1 MSRINETSG
10 TGFGGVRRDGG
21 SSPRVTYVQP
31 GESTLAQ
38 VAQRLTMLE
47 ELLRMYNPQLNPTGL
62 QTGQEVFLKRRFR
75 AGQGGGQAGQAQVA
89 QPSASAQERN
99 FETMFEAAMRK
110 AEFQQQTP
118 FGDGMRTGQVSGPAV
133 STNPQR
139 LTPAGP
145 APIPAY
151 NPKVGPVITPA
162 MWTSEMMTMPMT
174 HELLANQVDPAAFI
188 NARKAMLN
196 KPTDAQVVSLYNGS
210 TTPLSPQAMATMEQ
224 AEGMRNYLVQQLG
237 MSPTDLT
244 DQSPVG
250 AYRVEWGNDP
260 RRLVGI
266 GPLSVGAL
274 LARYATTPK
283 ELADQQTRDE
293 LRAAGLLKA

>member
-1 MSRINETSG
+1 MSRINETGG
-10 TGFGGVRRDGG
+10 TGFGGVRREGA

-47 ELLRMYNPQLNPTGL
+47 ELLRMFNPQLNPTGL
-62 QTGQEVFLKRRFR
+62 QPGQEVFLQRRFR
-75 AGQGGGQAGQAQVA
+75 AGGGGQQAGEAQTG
-89 QPSASAQERN
+89 QPSAAAQERN
-99 FETMFEAAMRK
+99 FETMFEAALRK
-110 AEFQQQTP
+110 AEFQQHTP
-118 FGDGMRTGQVSGPAV
+118 FGDGQRTGQVYGPTV
-133 STNPQR
+133 SPNARTQ
-139 LTPAGP
+139 AP
-145 APIPAY
+145 APAAIPAY

-162 MWTSEMMTMPMT
+162 MWTPEMMVMPMT
-174 HELLANQVDPAAFI
+174 QDLLANQVDPAAFI
-188 NARKAMLN
+188 NARKAMLMQ
-196 KPTDAQVVSLYNGS
+196 PTDAKVVSLYNGS
-210 TTPLSPQAMATMEQ
+210 TTPLSPQAMSTMEQ
-224 AEGMRNYLVQQLG
+224 AEGMRNYLVQTLG

-250 AYRVEWGNDP
+250 AYKVEWGNDP
-260 RRLVGI
+260 RRLLGI

-293 LRAAGLLKA
+293 LKSVGLLKS